1 MGLFEKIFG
10 KKPQPPQ
17 QNLSTFQL
25 LNTYT
30 STFTPF
36 SGNAWA
42 DDKVRAAVDSFA
54 RRAAVVQPKHVRKN
68 DGRSVEINDSLNRV
82 LQFRPNPYNTAYAFY
97 YRMAAN
103 YKVYR
108 LACAF
113 PIWDETTGELKEIYN
128 INAPALDLK
137 EYGGELFVLFR
148 FANGKQYALPW
159 TDIVVVGSHFL
170 DHDIFGSNNKP
181 ILPVL
186 ATSNTFNQSMGKSA
200 ELVSVIRG
208 VLEVQG
214 GVKNEDLA
222 KRREE
227 FIRDNLSL
235 ENNGSGVVVTDSRY
249 KYTPLTDKTT
259 PIPDKQLEYV
269 TDAINSYFGTNEK
282 IIRNTA
288 TPEEENDFYIGEL
301 QPFFVQLSQ
310 ALTNALFT
318 RKQRGFG
325 NEIVADINTLDYAK
339 LPDRLNAVKYLA
351 DIGALTLDQALTTIG
366 FPPIGGEEGRRRI
379 QTLNVVNAAKADEY
393 QLGTGSDTDPPPQN
407 PAEDGEPKT
416 PGEGEGEK

>member
-1 MGLFEKIFG
+1 MGLFESIFG
-10 KKPQPPQ
+10 KKPQPQ
-17 QNLSTFQL
+17 REFSSFHL
-25 LNTYT
+25 LNSYT

-54 RRAAVVQPKHVRKN
+54 RRAAVVQPKHIRKN

-108 LACAF
+108 FACAF

-128 INAPALDLK
+128 INAPALDLLQ
-137 EYGGELFVLFR
+137 YQGELFVRFC
-148 FANGKQYALPW
+148 FANGKRYVLPYS
-159 TDIVVVGSHFL
+159 DIVVVGSHFL
-170 DHDIFGSNNKP
+170 DNDIFGSNNKP

-186 ATSNTFNQSMGKSA
+186 ATSNTFNQSMGKAA

-214 GVKNEDLA
+214 GVKDEDLS
-222 KRREE
+222 KRREA

-235 ENNGSGVVVTDSRY
+235 ENNGSGVIVTDNRY
-249 KYTPLTDKTT
+249 KYTPISDKTA

-269 TDAINSYFGTNEK
+269 TNAINSYYGTNAK
-282 IIRNTA
+282 IIGNTA
-288 TPEEENDFYIGEL
+288 NPEEENDFYIGEL

-310 ALTNALFT
+310 ALTNCLFT
-318 RKQRGFG
+318 KKERGFG

-393 QLGTGSDTDPPPQN
+393 QLGAGTGTDPAKKDPI
-407 PAEDGEPKT
+407 EDGEEHT
-416 PGEGEGEK
+416 PGEGEGEE